1 MAKQKNA
8 FPPVSREDMR
18 ARGIDQLD
26 FIFVSGD
33 AYIDHPSF
41 GAAIITRLLES
52 RGYTVGIIAQ
62 PDWHGVEPFRA
73 LGKPKLAF
81 LISSG
86 NIDSWSSTIPFP
98 ARGGQTTRTRRRRWG
113 GIRPDPRDDR
123 LRKPLQ
129 SALFGCADH
138 HRGIEASLRRFAHF
152 DYGTTACGRAYST
165 TRARISSSMVWERR
179 FVQVADELNGQARF
193 RDHEHSRHMRR
204 LAARTSENA

>member
-1 MAKQKNA
+1 MAQQKNA

-86 NIDSWSSTIPFP
+86 NIDSMVNHYSFRLAAGNDAYTKARCGKTADRATIVYANRCKQANSNVPIIIAASKRAF
-98 ARGGQTTRTRRRRWG
+98 AALRTT
-113 GIRPDPRDDR
+113 
-123 LRKPLQ
+123 
-129 SALFGCADH
+129 
-138 HRGIEASLRRFAHF
+138 
-152 DYGTTACGRAYST
+152 TTGT
-165 TRARISSSMVWERR
+165 TRA
-179 FVQVADELNGQARF
+179 A
-193 RDHEHSRHMRR
+193 
-204 LAARTSENA
+204 